1 MVTSSEFDS
10 LEPIEDAVQQQ
21 PEQPEQSE
29 QPVKKVQ
36 EKWTKWEKVLKSNVV
51 KTEKPKEMNFSRSEE
66 SKSFVEEEK
75 VSVH

>member
-10 LEPIEDAVQQQ
+10 LEPIEDAVQQ
-21 PEQPEQSE
+21 QPEQSE